1 MKNNKEIK
9 IAIIVAMI
17 MITVCFIIII
27 SNNASKN
34 SRQTANE
41 IKIYKHYDDGTTKEY
56 HECKATTDDLAIINE
71 EFRKIMLLDDE
82 DKHPGSTI
90 NGTYRVSKG
99 NNYIAFDGNDY
110 FVYRGDTQA
119 IYIYKSNLYDKVTE
133 LCK

>member
-41 IKIYKHYDDGTTKEY
+41 IKIYKHYDDGTTKE
-56 HECKATTDDLAIINE
+56 LAIINE